1 MVASAQVENR
11 QSYSANRKKQ
21 AKACCN
27 YVQWKLA
34 ANRAMAWGREAG
46 ENDFSRQNKA
56 DIAENDIGRLRIQCA
71 RDNVKEK
78 TLF

>member
-1 MVASAQVENR
+1 MCSGNLLLIEQWHGVER
-11 QSYSANRKKQ
+11 Q
-21 AKACCN
+21 
-27 YVQWKLA
+27 
-34 ANRAMAWGREAG
+34 